1 MSQAAWF
8 YSLHPPMGHT
18 NMGSVPFPIITV
30 VLIASLGLT
39 EVYYPWSQ
47 DYYLSFLRNVLVP
60 ISFLV
65 VNFPLLS
72 LSQVE
77 SV

>member
-1 MSQAAWF
+1 
-8 YSLHPPMGHT
+8 MGHT
-18 NMGSVPFPIITV
+18 SMGSVPFPIITV
-30 VLIASLGLT
+30 VLIANLGLT

-47 DYYLSFLRNVLVP
+47 DYYLSFLRNVLVL
-60 ISFLV
+60 ISFLFG
-65 VNFPLLS
+65 NFPLLC